1 MSLPTDHPILFFDG
15 VCNLCNGF
23 VQFVIKRDPKAV
35 FRFAPLQSEEGREVL
50 ENANLS
56 TEELSTV
63 VLYWKGEIYTHS
75 DVPLEVA
82 KLLGGGWQLFYIFRI
97 IPKGIRNAIYD
108 WVARNRYRWFG
119 RKESCMIPTPDLKS
133 RFL

>member
-1 MSLPTDHPILFFDG
+1 MPLPTNHPILFFDG

-35 FRFAPLQSEEGREVL
+35 FRFAPLQSEQGKEVL
-50 ENANLS
+50 ESANLS

-63 VLYWKGEIYTHS
+63 VLFWKGKIYTHS

-82 KLLGGGWQLFYIFRI
+82 KLLGGAWQLFYIFRI

-108 WVARNRYRWFG
+108 WIARNRYRWFG
-119 RKESCMIPTPDLKS
+119 KKDSCMIPTPDLKS